1 LLRGIAINIR
11 ISVVRHLKA
20 DGLTT
25 ILIGKYALG
34 TSRVATAMLLL
45 ISILLDS
52 AMLTNK

>member
-1 LLRGIAINIR
+1 LLRGTAINIR

-34 TSRVATAMLLL
+34 TSREATAMLLL